1 VRRAAALVLAAL
13 ALTGCE
19 TSAEKSAKLE
29 RAAKRAAASG
39 AALAGVPSIT
49 RPSAHV
55 KVVAA
60 TLVHAS
66 EGAAAAVTLR
76 NESPRALGQV
86 PIAIT
91 LKDARGRTVFENNA
105 PGSEAAL
112 VSVPSIPAHAQ
123 LTWVDDQLPAKSEA
137 RSVSALVGEGRPLA
151 ASSPAISVGA
161 VHLIEE
167 ATGQAATGTATNRS
181 KTTQQHLVVFVVA
194 RRGVSIVAVGRAMLP
209 ELGAGASSQFRVFF
223 TGSPQGAQL
232 EASAPPTTF
241 P

>member
-39 AALAGVPSIT
+39 GALAGVPSIT
-49 RPSAHV
+49 RPSAYV

-151 ASSPAISVGA
+151 ASSPTISVGA

-167 ATGQAATGTATNRS
+167 ATGQAATGTVTNRS
-181 KTTQQHLVVFVVA
+181 KTAQQHLVVFVVA
-194 RRGVSIVAVGRAMLP
+194 RRGVSIVAAGRAMLP

-232 EASAPPTTF
+232 GASAPPTTF